1 MIDSL
6 NVEKKIID
14 LVSSCEKELEK
25 EFKKCD
31 ELCFKNSTKV
41 LNAFIKN
48 RISSAYFNGTNGY
61 GFNDIG
67 REKIEQVFSDVLG
80 AEDSLVRSQLVS
92 GTHAIS
98 TALFSCLR
106 PDDLM
111 LTITGTPYDTLH
123 EVIGLRNNNSS
134 LIAHG
139 IKYEQIDLKNNDFD
153 YEKIEEVVRNKKIKL
168 VHIQR
173 SKGYAD
179 RISISI
185 DQIKKIVSLIKNLD
199 KNIIIFVDNCYC
211 EFVSYET
218 PLDVGADLIAGS
230 LIKNL
235 GGGIAPMGGYIAG
248 KKEYIELAS
257 ERLTVPGEGKEIGA
271 SLNIN
276 RYLLQGIYNAPK
288 VVDAS
293 LKTAILTSK
302 VLEKL
307 GYEVSP
313 KYNEKRSDIVESI
326 KFNDSEKMINY
337 CKGIQMASPIESY
350 AIPFP
355 DDMPGYDDKIIMA
368 AGTFVQGST
377 IELSCDGP
385 LREPYIAYQQGALS
399 YEYGKLA
406 VMKAV
411 SELSN

>member
-1 MIDSL
+1 MIDL
-6 NVEKKIID
+6 NIKKEVID
-14 LVSSCEKELEK
+14 LVSKCENELQE

-41 LNAFIKN
+41 LNSFIKN
-48 RISSAYFNGTNGY
+48 KVSTSDFEGTNGY
-61 GFNDIG
+61 GYNDIG
-67 REKIEQVFSDVLG
+67 REKIEKIFSDVLG
-80 AEDSLVRSQLVS
+80 AEDTLVRSQLVS

-98 TALFSCLR
+98 TALFSVLR
-106 PDDLM
+106 PNDLM
-111 LTITGTPYDTLH
+111 VTITGTPYDTLH
-123 EVIGLRNNNSS
+123 EVIGLRNNPSS

-139 IKYEQIDLKNNDFD
+139 INYKEIDLKGKDFD
-153 YEKIEEVVRNKKIKL
+153 YEKIEEVVKKENIKL
-168 VHIQR
+168 IHIQR

-179 RISISI
+179 RISISNE
-185 DQIKKIVSLIKNLD
+185 KIEKVVKLIKSINKD
-199 KNIIIFVDNCYC
+199 IIIFVDNCYC

-218 PLDVGADLIAGS
+218 PLDIGADLIAGS

-235 GGGIAPMGGYIAG
+235 GGGIAPMGGYVAG

-288 VVDAS
+288 VVNAS

-302 VLEKL
+302 VLEEL
-307 GYEVSP
+307 GYEVNP
-313 KYNEKRSDIVESI
+313 KYNEERVDIVESI
-326 KFNDSEKMINY
+326 KFNDPDKMIRY
-337 CKGIQMASPIESY
+337 CRGIQMASPIDAYVLPE
-350 AIPFP
+350 P
-355 DDMPGYDDKIIMA
+355 DVMPGYDDKIIMA

-385 LREPYIAYQQGALS
+385 FREPYIAFQQGALS

-406 VMKAV
+406 VMKAT
-411 SELSN
+411 SEILK

>member
-111 LTITGTPYDTLH
+111 LTTTGTPYDTLH